1 MNVTLHEE
9 IAAILSDS
17 GNRWMTA
24 SEIASLINERGRY
37 RREDGAPMETGQVW
51 ARICKPQYSHMFE
64 KNADPDESV
73 TKIRLSGP

>member
-24 SEIASLINERGRY
+24 REIARMVNKRGRY
-37 RREDGAPMETGQVW
+37 RRKDGAPMETGQVW
-51 ARICKPQYSHMFE
+51 ARICKPRYSHMFE
-64 KNADPDESV
+64 RNEAPVGSAKR
-73 TKIRLSGP
+73 IRLSGP

>member
-24 SEIASLINERGRY
+24 SEIASLVNERGRY
-37 RREDGAPMETGQVW
+37 RKKDRTPMETGQVW
-51 ARICKPQYSHMFE
+51 ARICKPRYNHMFE
-64 KNADPDESV
+64 RSPAPDRSA
-73 TKIRLSGP
+73 TRIRLSGP

>member
-24 SEIASLINERGRY
+24 REIANSVNRRGRY
-37 RREDGAPMETGQVW
+37 RRKDGAPMETGQVW
-51 ARICKPQYSHMFE
+51 ARICEPQYRHMFE
-64 KNADPDESV
+64 RNETPDRSA
-73 TKIRLSGP
+73 TRIRLSGP